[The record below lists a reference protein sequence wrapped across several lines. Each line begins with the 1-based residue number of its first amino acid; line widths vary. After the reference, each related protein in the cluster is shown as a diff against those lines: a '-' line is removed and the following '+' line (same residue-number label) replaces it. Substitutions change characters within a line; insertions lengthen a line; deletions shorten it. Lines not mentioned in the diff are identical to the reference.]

1 MKRMLVVCSF
11 LAKGDWNGGKDME
24 RRRFLGELTATSLAK
39 LGVVLEGSF
48 TEFARAQN
56 AAQAGAGVPR
66 QAGKRSEFPV
76 DATIVLVHGAWA
88 DGSCWSTVILPL
100 ERRGFK
106 VICAPIPMTSL
117 TNDTTALSWA
127 LERTGGPV
135 VLVGHAY
142 SGAVIAAVRED
153 RIKALVYITALAPDE
168 GETVSKVFYLNP
180 SSPEAPKMVPDSHGF
195 IWMPDDGFRRAI
207 AHKASADQ
215 AKIAAALQR
224 PLAVQCVQEPAPTPL
239 WKSKPSWFLI
249 AEEDRMINPKT
260 QRYMAD
266 RMGATVRS
274 HRVDHTPMYSEPA
287 VVIEVILEA
296 ARKTLSE

>member
-1 MKRMLVVCSF
+1 
-11 LAKGDWNGGKDME
+11 ME
-24 RRRFLGELTATSLAK
+24 RRWFLGALTATS

-56 AAQAGAGVPR
+56 AAQAGAGVSGR
-66 QAGKRSEFPV
+66 AAKRSEFPE
-76 DATIVLVHGAWA
+76 DSTIVLVHAAWA
-88 DGSCWSTVILPL
+88 DGSCWSNVILPL
-100 ERRGFK
+100 ERRGLK

-127 LERTGGPV
+127 LERTSGPV

-153 RIKALVYITALAPDE
+153 RVKALVYITALAPDE

-260 QRYMAD
+260 QRFMAD